1 MGNVIL
7 PFFASGAVTD
17 IIGIQIQRILS
28 GVSGIH
34 LFLYPADR
42 DSMQP
47 AVGDNVALSQIS
59 DLSGNFL
66 DAQITSA
73 AGQEPLIQ
81 EGELNGQAIL
91 EFSAAEGDS
100 LDVGSVSNS
109 NLFHDGSPYS
119 VYLISRFVTTPSS
132 FFFHLM
138 TRSSGI
144 TNGIFMGVD
153 ANTRTFRAAA
163 STDPNGG
170 IYTVTSGLQLALL
183 TWYKIRLVFRGF
195 NATLNDVELFINDVL
210 EGSVVTSNDR
220 QGAGNSQNP
229 LGINSVGTLID
240 SALAM
245 VLIVNNTSK
254 SDAVVAAE
262 HAIINDVINNI
273 SGL

>member
-17 IIGIQIQRILS
+17 IVRIQIQRILS

-42 DSMQP
+42 GSMVP
-47 AVGDNVALSQIS
+47 VVGDNVNLTQIS
-59 DLSGNFL
+59 DLSGNFM
-66 DAQITSA
+66 DAQITSGV
-73 AGQEPLIQ
+73 GQEPLIQ
-81 EGELNGQAIL
+81 ENELGGRAIL

-100 LDVGSVSNS
+100 LDVGSVSDS

-132 FFFHLM
+132 FFFHFM
-138 TRSSGI
+138 TRSSLV
-144 TNGIFMGVD
+144 TNGIFMGLD
-153 ANTRTFRAAA
+153 PTTRTFRAAA
-163 STDPNGG
+163 ATDPDGG

-183 TWYKIRLVFRGF
+183 TWYKIRLIFRGF

-210 EGSVVTSNDR
+210 EGSVVTSNNR
-220 QGAGNSQNP
+220 QGVGNSQNP

-245 VLIVNNTSK
+245 VLVVNNTSK

-262 HAIINDVINNI
+262 HTII